1 MARRNVQFKC
11 RVAFAAIILF
21 ILTIAAAP
29 VEAKDFFAEI
39 EAENERWLAV
49 YKSRDAQGFGSLYT
63 RDAVIIPQGGP
74 PIRGHTAIVQ
84 FWFEMFK
91 NEFQDPKLE
100 IIDLYKEGK
109 IAYQTCRWTVSQ
121 PKQNGSIR
129 QITGNTLR
137 IFERQRNGRWLIK
150 VQMSNAD

>member
-1 MARRNVQFKC
+1 MTGKNVQHKC
-11 RVAFAAIILF
+11 RFGFATIILF
-21 ILTIAAAP
+21 ILQIVTIP
-29 VEAKDFFAEI
+29 VVAKDLAVEI
-39 EAENERWLAV
+39 EAENARWLAV
-49 YKSRDAQGFGSLYT
+49 YKSRNAQEFASLYT

-74 PIRGHTAIVQ
+74 PIKGHTAIVQ

-100 IIDLYKEGK
+100 IIGLHKEGK

-121 PKQNGSIR
+121 PKENGSLREIN
-129 QITGNTLR
+129 GNTLR
-137 IFERQRNGRWLIK
+137 IFERQSNGRWLIK